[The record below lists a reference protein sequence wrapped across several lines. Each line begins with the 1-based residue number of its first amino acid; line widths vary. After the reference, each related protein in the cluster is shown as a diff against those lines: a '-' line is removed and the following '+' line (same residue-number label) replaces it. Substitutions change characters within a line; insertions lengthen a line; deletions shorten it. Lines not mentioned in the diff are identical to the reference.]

1 MEAFGR
7 RMIGALRV
15 DSGSSTTVP
24 RFVVAVIGVRG
35 GAERVLLTHARSNQH
50 LVKPAGGSLI
60 DP

>member
-1 MEAFGR
+1 
-7 RMIGALRV
+7 MIGALRV